1 MPRYVR
7 NHEIFE
13 GMSFATDF
21 LLRTEDLMEQT
32 SDEDILLNL
41 EFLRLELLTFIDGF
55 PFKGFYF
62 PISYLEGVQVDFQKL
77 IEWTSFESGEDYI
90 DLIARYRQFTTYIHQ
105 GDVQML
111 AN

>member
-1 MPRYVR
+1 MPRYIR
-7 NHEIFE
+7 NNENFG

-21 LLRTEDLMEQT
+21 LQITEDLIEKT

-55 PFKGFYF
+55 PYKGFYF
-62 PISYLEGVQVDFQKL
+62 PISYLEGIQVDLQKL

-90 DLIARYRQFTTYIHQ
+90 DLIARYRQFTTYVHQ
-105 GDVQML
+105 GDYQML
-111 AN
+111 AI

>member
-1 MPRYVR
+1 
-7 NHEIFE
+7 
-13 GMSFATDF
+13 MSFATDF